1 MRSSYKEIM
10 KKYVLIFLA
19 LLLSCST
26 DEVLLTDK
34 NCYIS
39 DIKAKADEK
48 YLTINA
54 VIRKCS
60 EDSNSLSLWALD
72 YGAILYESGREYIIL
87 GASVVGNE
95 ELVRL
100 RLVLDLTQEPVVIKD
115 EYMISLRYGGQVL
128 GSGVFTTGK

>member
-1 MRSSYKEIM
+1 M
-10 KKYVLIFLA
+10 KKQVLILLAGLFLTF
-19 LLLSCST
+19 CST

-39 DIKAKADEK
+39 DIKSEVVDEK
-48 YLTINA
+48 YL
-54 VIRKCS
+54 VISSVVRKCS
-60 EDSNSLSLWALD
+60 NDSNPLSQWVLD
-72 YGAILYESGREYIIL
+72 YGAILYEGGREYIIL

>member
-1 MRSSYKEIM
+1 M
-10 KKYVLIFLA
+10 KKQVLILLAGLFLTF
-19 LLLSCST
+19 CST

-60 EDSNSLSLWALD
+60 EDSNPLSLWALD
-72 YGAILYESGREYIIL
+72 YGATLYESGKEYIIL

-100 RLVLDLTQEPVVIKD
+100 RLVLDLTQEPVIIKD
-115 EYMISLRYGGQVL
+115 EYMINLRYGGQVL